1 MADEDWPRYNRTNT
15 LNLLS
20 ERESSPDQQT
30 TGSNV
35 GGDGFARLHEWG
47 YTSDGESIRSTG
59 EGGQMMDEYMA
70 TGAVLVGR
78 RTAEQADH
86 WGVIITVVSQSS

>member
-47 YTSDGESIRSTG
+47 YTSDGEGIVNLIKMI
-59 EGGQMMDEYMA
+59 E
-70 TGAVLVGR
+70 
-78 RTAEQADH
+78 
-86 WGVIITVVSQSS
+86 IITEKNLESGASSLFSRSYIPF